1 MAKCEKRE
9 IKPEPPPVEYV
20 LTLTENEARQLRWAT
35 TGYSSA
41 GDAYCIPVINGA
53 LAGAGVGDWSPK

>member
-20 LTLTENEARQLRWAT
+20 LTLTKAEARSLAFLLANHSAQWGLYDALR
-35 TGYSSA
+35 
-41 GDAYCIPVINGA
+41 DC
-53 LAGAGVGDWSPK
+53 GVFEN